1 MLSHAQPVTEVGAFN
16 GRRFFRGTIAGKSVV
31 LGLTG
36 IGLVDAEATAS
47 AVLDSIEVDG
57 IIFSGVAGGDHHI
70 GDVIVPD
77 HWTEGAN
84 SYPVHAGW
92 YATAR
97 ARAGNV
103 ALDPCLPVEDAT
115 CTGQRLPERTPVC
128 IADAPGQTGPQVYF
142 GGRGNSADPF
152 GGRAVPCLSGAGSL
166 EGCEACGAPPNTSPG
181 IVPFVSDA
189 APFAD
194 PFFLIDLFQS
204 FAPGG
209 GGGRAGRR
217 RQAHPLP
224 RLPRPLRFR
233 RRRPRRRPADAPR
246 FPGHVLRLRAARGR
260 QCRGRGDRLPLA
272 SLRSPLSSDARER
285 DTLGTHPTGC
295 PPRAAAPSDRRRG
308 CGWRA
313 PTSRPA
319 ASRRRAPDPAAR

>member
-1 MLSHAQPVTEVGAFN
+1 MRVLRRAVAAAVASAAICGTTASADDLLILSAFPTEQAVLLSHAQPVTEVGAFN

-57 IIFSGVAGGDHHI
+57 IIFSGVGGGDHHI

-103 ALDPCLPVEDAT
+103 PLDPCLPIEDAT
-115 CTGQRLPERTPVC
+115 CTGQRLPARTPVC
-128 IADAPGQTGPQVYF
+128 IADAPGQSGPQVY
-142 GGRGNSADPF
+142 F

-209 GGGRAGRR
+209 GGPDPYPNDPIVVEDMETAAVARVA
-217 RQAHPLP
+217 
-224 RLPRPLRFR
+224 
-233 RRRPRRRPADAPR
+233 
-246 FPGHVLRLRAARGR
+246 AARHIPFLAFRALSDSDAADHG
-260 QCRGRGDRLPLA
+260 GDPLMLPGFPVTFFVYAQLA
-272 SLRSPLSSDARER
+272 ADNAAAAVIAFLSLR
-285 DTLGTHPTGC
+285 
-295 PPRAAAPSDRRRG
+295 
-308 CGWRA
+308 
-313 PTSRPA
+313 
-319 ASRRRAPDPAAR
+319 